1 MAYEKKFDEKKID
14 EFELV
19 NNKEN
24 KNVFKVVVEDIE
36 MTKDGYILYG
46 KNHEKIGKINANNEI
61 TIFPEYKKEL
71 EQVEGISLD
80 SKKIVIENS
89 DKIKDRTVQEKQVKQ
104 VKDEEEKNRQVI
116 NQEEARKREEKARLE
131 RSTSTRITHQ
141 DLMEDPR
148 FSNVTSWT
156 RIDDNTFTDSI
167 DPSTKNGTLI
177 DKNSVIVAEVN
188 GKFKM
193 LAKTLGTN
201 EIIDLTAD
209 AKETNT
215 VKAQV
220 NTMEN
225 NNEYD
230 IGRQCTITIPM
241 IKNKEIIVNKTTTG
255 AIDLQQIDT
264 SSGNDSKAVPIRTDY
279 MHPTEEE
286 LNRAEAEQKGTYN
299 KNAVMTEEEV
309 EKVVEPLILEKAT
322 KTKDENEIDDIK
334 TDIMN
339 DVRNGENPTENELD
353 EKVENEVEEFEKS
366 EEDDEPEIEEELE
379 VEEPEEKEEEEE
391 RSLEGDA
398 LERLHRRLF
407 GNK

>member
-1 MAYEKKFDEKKID
+1 MAYKEIENKKID

-24 KNVFKVVVEDIE
+24 KQVFKVFVEDIE
-36 MTKDGYILYG
+36 MSKDGFILYG
-46 KNHEKIGKINANNEI
+46 KNHKKIGVMNAKNEI
-61 TIFPEYKKEL
+61 TIFPEYQKEI

-80 SKKIVIENS
+80 SKRIVIENS
-89 DKIKDRTVQEKQVKQ
+89 KKVKDQGNQVKQ
-104 VKDEEEKNRQVI
+104 AQTQENEKDRNQQFI

-156 RIDDNTFTDSI
+156 RIDDPTFTDSI

-177 DKNSVIVAEVN
+177 DKNSVIVAEVD

-193 LAKTLGTN
+193 IAKSLGTN
-201 EIIDLTAD
+201 ELIDLTAD
-209 AKETNT
+209 AKEHNT

-230 IGRQCTITIPM
+230 KGRQCTITIPM
-241 IKNKEIIVNKTTTG
+241 IKNKEIIVNKSTTG
-255 AIDLQQIDT
+255 AINLQQIDT
-264 SSGNDSKAVPIRTDY
+264 SAGNDSKAVPIRTDY

-366 EEDDEPEIEEELE
+366 EEDDEPEIEEPEI
-379 VEEPEEKEEEEE
+379 EEQEKEEEEEE

-398 LERLHRRLF
+398 LERMHRRLF
-407 GNK
+407 RKQ